1 MCFYERYDQEAAAA
15 RISTRAQTWD
25 PRHAPLVRIW
35 GAAWHETRDA
45 YREADQ
51 VGAFVHQ
58 AGSAPLASTVENSRA
73 LRIVNLWWWMLPA
86 IGVPRIAGVAVSI
99 TLLIA
104 GVWLI
109 VRALARARDED
120 VFSSPA

>member
-1 MCFYERYDQEAAAA
+1 
-15 RISTRAQTWD
+15 
-25 PRHAPLVRIW
+25 
-35 GAAWHETRDA
+35 
-45 YREADQ
+45 
-51 VGAFVHQ
+51 
-58 AGSAPLASTVENSRA
+58 
-73 LRIVNLWWWMLPA
+73 MLPA
-86 IGVPRIAGVAVSI
+86 IGVPRIAGVAVSV